1 MVRAL
6 AARERRAMRDF
17 HQLFDMTSST
27 FTYVLV
33 DAKTGDA
40 LIIDPVDSHLDAYLR
55 LFEREGLTLRYTL
68 ETHAHADHV
77 TSAGL
82 LCQRTGAKSAAPVQC
97 GILPADLQL
106 DDGAEIRFGGETIGA
121 MHTPGHTAG
130 SMSYQWRDCVFTGDT
145 LLIGGCGRTDF
156 QSGDAGTLYDSVT
169 AKLFTLPEAT
179 RVYPAH
185 DYQGRTESTIG
196 EEKRSNPRF
205 ASKTREQFIHL
216 MNSLD
221 LPKPRLL
228 DVAVPA
234 NQRLGLD
241 IQQA

>member
-1 MVRAL
+1 
-6 AARERRAMRDF
+6 
-17 HQLFDMTSST
+17 
-27 FTYVLV
+27 
-33 DAKTGDA
+33 
-40 LIIDPVDSHLDAYLR
+40 
-55 LFEREGLTLRYTL
+55 LTLRYTL

>member
-1 MVRAL
+1 M
-6 AARERRAMRDF
+6 
-17 HQLFDMTSST
+17 
-27 FTYVLV
+27 
-33 DAKTGDA
+33 
-40 LIIDPVDSHLDAYLR
+40 
-55 LFEREGLTLRYTL
+55 TLRYTL

-106 DDGAEIRFGGETIGA
+106 DDGAAICFGDETIRA
-121 MHTPGHTAG
+121 LHTPGHTAG
-130 SMSYQWRDCVFTGDT
+130 SMSYLWRDCVFTGDA
-145 LLIGGCGRTDF
+145 LLIAGCGRTDF
-156 QSGDAGTLYDSVT
+156 QSGDPGTLYDSIT
-169 AKLFTLPEAT
+169 GRLFTLPEAT

-185 DYQGRTESTIG
+185 DYQGRTVSTIG
-196 EEKRSNPRF
+196 EEKRCNPRL
-205 ASKTREQFIHL
+205 AGKTREEFVRL

>member
-1 MVRAL
+1 
-6 AARERRAMRDF
+6 MRDF
-17 HQLFDMTSST
+17 HQLFDVASST

-33 DAKTGDA
+33 DATTGDA

-55 LFEREGLTLRYTL
+55 LFEREGLILRYTL

-77 TSAGL
+77 TSAGV

-106 DDGAEIRFGGETIGA
+106 DDGAEIHFGGETIRA
-121 MHTPGHTAG
+121 VHTPGHTAG
-130 SMSYQWRDCVFTGDT
+130 SMSYRWRDRVFTGDA

-169 AKLFTLPEAT
+169 TKLFTLPEGT

-196 EEKRSNPRF
+196 EEKRCNARF
-205 ASKTREQFIHL
+205 AGKTREQFIHL
-216 MNSLD
+216 MGTLD

-234 NQRLGLD
+234 NRRLGLD

>member
-1 MVRAL
+1 
-6 AARERRAMRDF
+6 MRDF
-17 HQLFDMTSST
+17 HQLFDTTSST

-33 DAKTGDA
+33 DPQTREAV
-40 LIIDPVDSHLDAYLR
+40 IIDPVDTHLDAYLR
-55 LFEREGLTLRYTL
+55 LMQSEGLTLRFTL

-106 DDGAEIRFGGETIGA
+106 DDGAAICFGDETIRA
-121 MHTPGHTAG
+121 LHTPGHTAG
-130 SMSYQWRDCVFTGDT
+130 SMSYLWRDCVFTGDA

-156 QSGDAGTLYDSVT
+156 QSGDSGTLYDSIT
-169 AKLFTLPEAT
+169 GRLFTLPEAT

-185 DYQGRTESTIG
+185 DYKGRTVSTIG
-196 EEKRSNPRF
+196 EERRCNPRL
-205 ASKTREQFIHL
+205 AGKTREEFVRL

-234 NQRLGLD
+234 NRRLGLD